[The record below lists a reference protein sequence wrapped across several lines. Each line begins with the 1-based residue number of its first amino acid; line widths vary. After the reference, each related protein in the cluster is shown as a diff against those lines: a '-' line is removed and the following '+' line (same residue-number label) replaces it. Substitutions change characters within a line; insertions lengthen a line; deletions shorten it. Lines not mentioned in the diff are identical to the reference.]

1 MLQVKSSHTFQIGC
15 EGKLI
20 NSKRARYQKCS
31 SQWETS
37 GDISISKIL
46 KKRLFAPSVT

>member
-37 GDISISKIL
+37 GDLSKIL